1 MYFTC
6 SQDADELYGKHQE
19 VSVQLELKYN
29 ETREARERAAE
40 LKERA
45 SDMYT
50 STRTKLDRLTGK
62 DGGGIGRV
70 CWRAV
75 ATILPV
81 VKVRGA
87 RVAQPPC
94 SHLSPPPCNSMSP
107 LIESIKCYFMPK

>member
-29 ETREARERAAE
+29 ETRDARVRASE

-45 SDMYT
+45 TDMYT

-62 DGGGIGRV
+62 DGG
-70 CWRAV
+70 
-75 ATILPV
+75 
-81 VKVRGA
+81 RGHRSGMLA
-87 RVAQPPC
+87 GCGDDTASGQ
-94 SHLSPPPCNSMSP
+94 S
-107 LIESIKCYFMPK
+107 EGG

>member
-1 MYFTC
+1 VYFTC

-29 ETREARERAAE
+29 ETRDARERAAE

-62 DGGGIGRV
+62 DGGGASVGYAGGL
-70 CWRAV
+70 WRRYCQWS
-75 ATILPV
+75 
-81 VKVRGA
+81 K
-87 RVAQPPC
+87 
-94 SHLSPPPCNSMSP
+94 
-107 LIESIKCYFMPK
+107 